1 MRRLWLVGLLVA
13 LSLVGGE
20 SQGRNRL
27 STAASPYL
35 RQHADNPVEWYPWGE
50 EAFAAA
56 RAQNKPIF
64 LSIGY
69 STCHWC
75 HVMERESFMDQDL
88 AAILNRDFIA
98 IKVDRE
104 ERPDVDRVYMQF
116 LLSLQDSGGWPM
128 SVFLT
133 PELEP
138 FFGGTYFP
146 PHARDGMPGFDEVL
160 TRVHQ
165 LWTDQPERVKAAA
178 AERMQEL
185 QDQARALPGPE
196 PRQEW
201 SNRAQRALLASYDEE
216 FGGFGLAPK
225 FPRPVNLTFLLQR
238 GQSAPVVAT
247 LKAMAR
253 GGIHDQLEGGFH
265 RYSTDRFWRVPHFEK
280 MLYDQALLAE
290 VYSQAYA
297 LTNDPELGTL
307 AADILDYCLAR
318 LRSPEGA
325 FYCAEDADEDFYRWT
340 PEQVGEL
347 LAPAMAEGIVHDGVV
362 TAAGPYPEA
371 RARLLQARNQ
381 RPRPAVDTKVLA
393 SWNGL
398 MIAALAQAGRY
409 LERPDYLAAAED
421 CLAAL
426 LQTLY
431 GQGELLHQV
440 GVPAF
445 CEDYA
450 DLIHGLLELHQATQ
464 KADYLRLAFELQ
476 ARQDE
481 LFWDAEEGGYFETR
495 ADQKHL
501 LVRTKDRFD
510 AATWTA
516 NSRSA
521 HNLVRLAQLAD
532 DPVFARRADQLVAAF
547 AGVIERD
554 PTALPGL
561 LTAFDLSRSPHQQVV
576 VAGPEAGPMLHEALA
591 GYAPNRTVLWADD
604 GPNQRLLEQRLDF
617 LKSVR
622 PQQPTAY
629 LCTDF
634 VCGPPIESLDQ
645 LKATL
650 RRAP

>member
-1 MRRLWLVGLLVA
+1 MRRLWLVALLVA
-13 LSLVGGE
+13 SCLVGGQTE
-20 SQGRNRL
+20 GRNRL
-27 STAASPYL
+27 AGASSPYL
-35 RQHADNPVEWYPWGE
+35 RQHADNPVDWYPWGE

-56 RAQNKPIF
+56 RAENKPIF

-75 HVMERESFMDQDL
+75 HVMERECFMDPQL
-88 AAILNRDFIA
+88 AAVLNRDFIA

-116 LLSLQDSGGWPM
+116 LLSVQPSGGWPM

-133 PELEP
+133 PDLKP

-146 PHARDGMPGFDEVL
+146 PHARDGLPGFDEVL
-160 TRVHQ
+160 ARVHQ
-165 LWTDQPERVKAAA
+165 LWTEQPEKVQSAA
-178 AERMQEL
+178 AEMLDEL
-185 QDQARALPGPE
+185 RDQARSLPGPE
-196 PRQEW
+196 PRSEW
-201 SNRAQRALLASYDEE
+201 SGRGERALAASYDLQY
-216 FGGFGLAPK
+216 GGFGMAPK
-225 FPRPVNLTFLLQR
+225 FPRPVNLTFLLER
-238 GQSAPVVAT
+238 GQSEMVVAT

-290 VYSQAYA
+290 CYSQAYA
-297 LTNDPELGTL
+297 LTSDPELAGV
-307 AADILDYCLAR
+307 AADTLDYCLAR
-318 LRSPEGA
+318 LGSPEGA

-340 PEQVGEL
+340 PDQ
-347 LAPAMAEGIVHDGVV
+347 LAQAEVPPSVAQDGVL
-362 TAAGPYPEA
+362 TELGSSEA
-371 RARLLQARNQ
+371 RHKLLEARNR
-381 RPRPAVDTKVLA
+381 RPRPAVDTKVLC
-393 SWNGL
+393 SWNGM

-409 LERPDYLAAAED
+409 LERPDYLEAAER
-421 CLAAL
+421 CLGSL
-426 LQTLY
+426 REHLY
-431 GQGELLHQV
+431 EDGNLLHQQ

-450 DLIHGLLELHQATQ
+450 ELIHGLLELHQATQ
-464 KADYLRLAFELQ
+464 KPEYLRLAFELQ

-481 LFWDAEEGGYFETR
+481 LFWDADQGGYFETGP
-495 ADQKHL
+495 DQQHL

-521 HNLVRLAQLAD
+521 QNLVRLAQLAD
-532 DPVFARRADQLVAAF
+532 DPAYAQRATQLFAAF

-576 VAGPEAGPMLHEALA
+576 IAGPGAAPMLREALA
-591 GYAPNRTVLWADD
+591 GYAPHRTVLWADD

-622 PQQPTAY
+622 PKQPTAY
-629 LCTDF
+629 LCTGF
-634 VCGPPIESLDQ
+634 VCGPPIESLKE
-645 LKATL
+645 LRAIL
-650 RRAP
+650 RRDP